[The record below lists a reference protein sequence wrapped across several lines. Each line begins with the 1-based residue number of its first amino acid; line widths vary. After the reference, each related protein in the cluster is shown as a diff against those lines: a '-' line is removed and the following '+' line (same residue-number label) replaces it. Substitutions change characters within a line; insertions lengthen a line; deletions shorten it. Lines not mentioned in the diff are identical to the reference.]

1 MSNFVPAWTSNM
13 MILSFSILVP
23 QGRYL
28 SGTGN
33 HTIAVVKGCEDYE
46 TISKAFGIGSPFL
59 LRLWFV
65 ACLRVMLTTNLMYPD
80 PPYVAYMPGV
90 QESLAAKFFGVPRR
104 DTNCNR
110 MDTTD

>member
-1 MSNFVPAWTSNM
+1 MYMYNTP
-13 MILSFSILVP
+13 
-23 QGRYL
+23 L
-28 SGTGN
+28 SGPNFSLNEHVQDTD
-33 HTIAVVKGCEDYE
+33 TF
-46 TISKAFGIGSPFL
+46 SSPFL

-80 PPYVAYMPGV
+80 PRITPYVAYKPGV